1 MENSRNFY
9 QTKTFAMRIY
19 DAYIPFDPTIFNAD
33 FKPPAAALVEKS
45 WGTNEHS
52 FWLRIT
58 QHGRF
63 NGYIHPPAALLWQSL
78 KNAINILNK
87 TREKS
92 WTRE

>member
-1 MENSRNFY
+1 MV
-9 QTKTFAMRIY
+9 
-19 DAYIPFDPTIFNAD
+19 PFDPTIFNAD